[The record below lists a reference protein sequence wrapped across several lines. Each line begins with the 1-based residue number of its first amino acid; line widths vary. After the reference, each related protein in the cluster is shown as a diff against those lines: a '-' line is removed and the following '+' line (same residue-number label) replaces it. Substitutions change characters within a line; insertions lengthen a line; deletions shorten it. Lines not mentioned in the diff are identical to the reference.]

1 MSGCAFPLTC
11 SYSSK
16 NRTYVL
22 WVREIKAQV
31 RVSVF
36 TSLLSEGALWIQN
49 IGPARL
55 WIIRRLWLPIFGNLS
70 RDSTHTKGRDPPEG
84 DSTYPMRL
92 GGVERVSD
100 SRIRP
105 LDASLESRAW
115 TSRDLQIEAEVL
127 SKTPTLSRVLSLN
140 KASRL
145 GATLSLS
152 SMPLYTSTR
161 LCTST
166 LLYTPARRCIST
178 PQESSAPCQ
187 SSALPQTKARFR
199 TAPP

>member
-1 MSGCAFPLTC
+1 MKG
-11 SYSSK
+11 
-16 NRTYVL
+16 V
-22 WVREIKAQV
+22 KAQV
-31 RVSVF
+31 GISVSK
-36 TSLLSEGALWIQN
+36 SLLSEGQLWKQK

-55 WIIRRLWLPIFGNLS
+55 WIIRRLWLPVFGGLS
-70 RDSTHTKGRDPPEG
+70 RDVIHPKGRDPPEG

-145 GATLSLS
+145 SATLSLS

-161 LCTST
+161 
-166 LLYTPARRCIST
+166 
-178 PQESSAPCQ
+178 QESSAPRQ